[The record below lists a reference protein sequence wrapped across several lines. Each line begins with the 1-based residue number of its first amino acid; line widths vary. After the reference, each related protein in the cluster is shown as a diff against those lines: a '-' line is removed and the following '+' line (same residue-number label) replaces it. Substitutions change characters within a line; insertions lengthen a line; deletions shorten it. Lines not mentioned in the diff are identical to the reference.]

1 MSNAKLFE
9 EEVDFD
15 LELNKDV
22 MDVILDNYKKAYVMK
37 HMYNTP
43 EYNTMLGNAESNIN
57 KEFVGL
63 EKITNTLMK
72 KVATQQKIID
82 ADNTIIHTLKG
93 DVNDLEKD
101 AIVAKANSLASK
113 PRYSA
118 SSTEYT
124 YDNYYIGIQVVG
136 ILIVGFMFYTSY
148 KKYSPKV
155 STNAKP
161 SSTNTASSN
170 VQNAANIQAANK
182 IKN

>member
-1 MSNAKLFE
+1 MSNSKQFE

-15 LELNKDV
+15 LELNKNV

-37 HMYNTP
+37 HMHNTP
-43 EYNTMLGNAESNIN
+43 EYNTMLGNAESNVN

-63 EKITNTLMK
+63 EKITNTLMN
-72 KVATQQKIID
+72 KVANQQKIID

-93 DVNDLEKD
+93 DVSDLEKN
-101 AIVAKANSLASK
+101 ATVAKANSLASK

-148 KKYSPKV
+148 MKYSPKV
-155 STNAKP
+155 GASTK
-161 SSTNTASSN
+161 SSTINNTSSN
-170 VQNAANIQAANK
+170 VQNATNIQVANK
-182 IKN
+182 IKK